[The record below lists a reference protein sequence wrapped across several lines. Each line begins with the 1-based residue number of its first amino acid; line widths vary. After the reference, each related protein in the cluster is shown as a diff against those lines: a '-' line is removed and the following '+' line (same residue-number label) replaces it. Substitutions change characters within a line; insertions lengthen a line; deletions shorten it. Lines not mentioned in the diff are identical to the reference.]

1 MRGEDERPSAAELS
15 EVEERAARAA
25 RWRRLEGDALAA
37 FVLREGPG
45 REPAHLYAPAEL
57 GEALTRV
64 AADAGRLAAAL
75 RKERSAAEDL
85 RSRLERAESRD
96 PARGARREAT
106 SDIFAEE
113 EAAVS
118 LAAPFRVGPKAVH
131 AAKTDP
137 LTALAVQVARAMQP
151 EAPEV
156 ERARLIAMAFAASRG
171 DMEGFWAARRQRA
184 RKAGGKGKS

>member
-15 EVEERAARAA
+15 EVEERAARAS

-96 PARGARREAT
+96 QSRAPRREAA
-106 SDIFAEE
+106 SDIEE

-137 LTALAVQVARAMQP
+137 LMALAVQVARAMQP

-171 DMEGFWAARRQRA
+171 DMEGFWAARRQRG

>member
-1 MRGEDERPSAAELS
+1 MARDDERSPSAAELS
-15 EVEERAARAA
+15 EVEQRAARIS
-25 RWRRLEGDALAA
+25 RWRRLEGDALSA

-45 REPAHLYAPAEL
+45 RDTAHLYAPAEV
-57 GEALTRV
+57 GEALSRL

-85 RSRLERAESRD
+85 RTRLERAESRD
-96 PARGARREAT
+96 PSRAPRREAA
-106 SDIFAEE
+106 SDIEE

-118 LAAPFRVGPKAVH
+118 LAAPFRAGPKAVH
-131 AAKTDP
+131 EAKTDP
-137 LTALAVQVARAMQP
+137 LMALAVQVARAMQP

-171 DMEGFWAARRQRA
+171 DMEGFWAARRQRGKKA
-184 RKAGGKGKS
+184 AGKRKS